1 MLTIGTS
8 MIAFPRRMLRRL
20 RSRKVQLA
28 FAVRVTVAAALAFAV
43 ATALH
48 LMLPLWAVLTS
59 LIVTQMSVG
68 RSLKVTRD
76 YLFGTVGG
84 ALYGGAIAVLI
95 PHSGEVELLALLV
108 LAVAPLAFIASI
120 FPAMSAATVTAVIV
134 LLVPEMHHANPLG
147 SAIDR
152 VMEVG
157 VGAFTGL
164 LASFLVLPSRAHRQ
178 LRSNAAR
185 ALDMLAAALSELLAG
200 LSRGRDAD
208 ALHRIQDGIGAA
220 LVDLNA
226 TGAEAERERAAH
238 LSSSP
243 DSGPLLRTILRL
255 RHDVV
260 MIGRASLVPL
270 PPALQVRLAAPLAD
284 VSGAIVG
291 YLRSVAGALR
301 AAGVPPAIAP
311 VDDALQSY
319 AATVAALR
327 GDGMTRD
334 LPGDVVESFF
344 ATLEWELLDGAPLRT
359 AAGMTRA
366 LVEFIDGWYNRERMH
381 SSLGYRTPVA
391 FEQDLLRTPRA
402 A

>member
-8 MIAFPRRMLRRL
+8 MIASPRRMLRRM

-28 FAVRVTVAAALAFAV
+28 LAVRVTVAAALAFAV

-120 FPAMSAATVTAVIV
+120 YPAMSAATVTAVIV
-134 LLVPEMHHANPLG
+134 LLVPELHHANPLG

-152 VMEVG
+152 VIEVG

-270 PPALQVRLAAPLAD
+270 PPVLQARLAAPLAD

-344 ATLEWELLDGAPLRT
+344 ALGFSLEQMRQNLVDLERVAAEWSGTLPP
-359 AAGMTRA
+359 AAA
-366 LVEFIDGWYNRERMH
+366 K
-381 SSLGYRTPVA
+381 A
-391 FEQDLLRTPRA
+391 
-402 A
+402 